1 MVTRGG
7 VVLVLQDN
15 MSAAF
20 GAGDFTS
27 SAVAKASA
35 SSVRVGEVLGNT
47 ISLEEI
53 MNATKTN
60 VRRDRSHCCERVRV
74 SNYDAAI
81 NQGPLRDRF
90 RIT

>member
-1 MVTRGG
+1 
-7 VVLVLQDN
+7 

-27 SAVAKASA
+27 SALAKASS

-60 VRRDRSHCCERVRV
+60 VRRDCSYCCEQVGF
-74 SNYDAAI
+74 SSFDAAKK
-81 NQGPLRDRF
+81 
-90 RIT
+90 

>member
-1 MVTRGG
+1 M
-7 VVLVLQDN
+7 QDN

-27 SAVAKASA
+27 SAGAKAGA
-35 SSVRVGEVLGNT
+35 SSARASEVLGNT

-60 VRRDRSHCCERVRV
+60 VRRD
-74 SNYDAAI
+74 
-81 NQGPLRDRF
+81 
-90 RIT
+90 